1 MIITSEDVTEAPL
14 DPMQIFGHQL
24 LSWGMLTHILIKE
37 HMKGISITIKR
48 QSYTNN
54 NDNNVSN
61 IKPKALRA

>member
-37 HMKGISITIKR
+37 HMKGISITIIIINPTKG
-48 QSYTNN
+48 SHIPTTM
-54 NDNNVSN
+54 
-61 IKPKALRA
+61 ITM